1 MSPFILEYGLL
12 YRLTQYKGLALWAHQ
27 IFYFAETSF
36 MLGTIENT
44 ALRPLKGR
52 NKKGLI
58 NYDKFLKGNI
68 LRHRISWNNEF
79 NCRDNHG
86 PPLVVFRLAMVVC
99 SLRISRGIFLD

>member
-12 YRLTQYKGLALWAHQ
+12 HRLTKHKRFAHWYHL
-27 IFYFAETSF
+27 IFCFAKTPF
-36 MLGTIENT
+36 MLGTLEST
-44 ALRPLKGR
+44 VFRPLKGR

-58 NYDKFLKGNI
+58 NYEKLLKRNI

-86 PPLVVFRLAMVVC
+86 SPLVVFRLAMVVC